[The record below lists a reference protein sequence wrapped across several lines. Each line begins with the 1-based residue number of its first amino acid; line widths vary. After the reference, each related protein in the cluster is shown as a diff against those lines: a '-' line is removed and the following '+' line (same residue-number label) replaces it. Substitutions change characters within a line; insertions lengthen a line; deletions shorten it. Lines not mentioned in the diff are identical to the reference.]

1 MKCMN
6 KEFIRFLCV
15 GGFNTVATYCVY
27 LTLLSYIGY
36 NFAYVISYIS
46 GIVIS
51 FLLNAKYVFNVKLTF
66 KKAIG
71 YPIVYIV
78 QYIINVIVLNLLVKN
93 NIVNEVMAPIL
104 VIVISIPLTFI
115 LSKYILKK

>member
-1 MKCMN
+1 MN
-6 KEFIRFLCV
+6 KEFIRFLFV
-15 GGFNTVATYCVY
+15 GGFNTVATYCIY
-27 LTLLSYIGY
+27 LMLLAYVGY
-36 NFAYVISYIS
+36 NFAYGISYIS

-51 FLLNAKYVFNVKLTF
+51 FLLNAKYVFNVKLTV

-71 YPIVYIV
+71 FPIVYVV

-93 NIVNEVMAPIL
+93 NIVNEVIAPII
-104 VIVISIPLTFI
+104 VIVVSIPLTFI